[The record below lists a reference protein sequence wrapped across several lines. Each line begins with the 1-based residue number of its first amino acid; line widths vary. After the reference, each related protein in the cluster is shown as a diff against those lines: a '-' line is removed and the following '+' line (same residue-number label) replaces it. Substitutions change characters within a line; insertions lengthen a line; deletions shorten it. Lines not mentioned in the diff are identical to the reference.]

1 LERPGSR
8 SNFRGQQDSGRVII
22 QRESSKPL
30 TCRGL
35 RRDENEM
42 EDQSSRRMR
51 TLVTQMAH

>member
-1 LERPGSR
+1 
-8 SNFRGQQDSGRVII
+8 VII

-35 RRDENEM
+35 REDENEM
-42 EDQSSRRMR
+42 EDRSSRRMR